1 MDEQQQNRCRIEVN
15 QALTTLKRC
24 MYELSERDFTLIK
37 IQMQLLYT
45 RGIRDGMKYMND
57 KNERA

>member
-1 MDEQQQNRCRIEVN
+1 
-15 QALTTLKRC
+15 

-45 RGIRDGMKYMND
+45 RGVRDGMKYVND
-57 KNERA
+57 KN